1 MRLFRVFLEHP
12 SYKVKYLT
20 KMCFLSKQRHVQA
33 AMQPQVFKRPTCPRT
48 KPATKMVNAPSI
60 RARMVMN
67 MVPGI
72 CRECAKTGPG
82 QGPHQYV
89 QVWNNIYL
97 SQKVE

>member
-1 MRLFRVFLEHP
+1 MKH
-12 SYKVKYLT
+12 LT
-20 KMCFLSKQRHVQA
+20 KMCILSKQPHVQA
-33 AMQPQVFKRPTCPRT
+33 PMLPQVLKMPTCPRT
-48 KPATKMVNAPSI
+48 KPATKRVNASSI

-82 QGPHQYV
+82 QGPRQYA

-97 SQKVE
+97 SRKVE